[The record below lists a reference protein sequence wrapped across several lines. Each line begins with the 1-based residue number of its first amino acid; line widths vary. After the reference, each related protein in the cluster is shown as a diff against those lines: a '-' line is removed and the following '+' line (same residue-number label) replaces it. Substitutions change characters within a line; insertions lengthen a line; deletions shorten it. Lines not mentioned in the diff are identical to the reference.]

1 MYRSFPVTLIPSGEY
16 LRGYLLVILAAISYG
31 LQPLFAFQ
39 AYADGFTP
47 FGLLLSRYSIAFLL
61 LLSWL
66 IWRRTPLPAGKNLRQ
81 YLTIG
86 IGYGCAAMGY
96 YTASQ
101 STSVSTAVILLF
113 SFPAFVTLYSMLVLK
128 NPLRKS
134 RLLSML
140 MGLGGVVLAAGSD
153 FQGDLSGIGWALFA
167 ALSYGASIIYGSHN
181 AVSRQPLADSCVV
194 MLGGAIVFSLAVV
207 IEVLSS
213 PAGSGSIVLSQTVS
227 ASSWLAIFGLAAFAT
242 ILPAICF
249 ISGSPKT
256 GAANA
261 ATISTLEPI
270 VAISIAVLM
279 IGEPLHPST
288 LLGGVL
294 VLAAAITLA
303 RK

>member
-1 MYRSFPVTLIPSGEY
+1 MHNTISTTLPPPGAY
-16 LRGYLLVILAAISYG
+16 LKGYLLVIVAAVSYG

-39 AYADGFTP
+39 AYADGATP
-47 FGLLLSRYSIAFLL
+47 LGLLLCRYIIAFTLL
-61 LLSWL
+61 LAWLSWRN
-66 IWRRTPLPAGKNLRQ
+66 ISLPAGKAFGQ
-81 YLTIG
+81 YLIIG
-86 IGYGCAAMGY
+86 VGYGCAALGY

-101 STSVSTAVILLF
+101 STSVSLAVIVMF
-113 SFPAFVTLYSMLVLK
+113 TFPAFITLYSMVILK
-128 NPLRKS
+128 DPPRTS
-134 RLLSML
+134 RILSMV

-153 FQGDLSGIGWALFA
+153 IHGDLSGIGWALFA

-181 AVSRQPLADSCVV
+181 AVSKQPLADSCVI
-194 MLGGAIVFSLAVV
+194 MLGGALIFGVAVLGSTLLETGIPVSL
-207 IEVLSS
+207 
-213 PAGSGSIVLSQTVS
+213 PSGS
-227 ASSWLAIFGLAAFAT
+227 SSWLATVGLAGFAT
-242 ILPAICF
+242 LLPAICF

-261 ATISTLEPI
+261 ATISTLEPV

-279 IGEPLHPST
+279 IGESLPVAT

>member
-1 MYRSFPVTLIPSGEY
+1 MQRTLPTPLSSGDY
-16 LRGYLLVILAAISYG
+16 LQGYLLVIVAAVSYG

-39 AYADGFTP
+39 AYADDATP
-47 FGLLLSRYSIAFLL
+47 LGLLLCRYIIAFVLL
-61 LLSWL
+61 LTWL
-66 IWRRTPLPAGKNLRQ
+66 RWRNIALPRGKAFGQ
-81 YLTIG
+81 YLIIG
-86 IGYGCAAMGY
+86 IGYGCAALGY

-101 STSVSTAVILLF
+101 STSVSMAVIVMF
-113 SFPAFVTLYSMLVLK
+113 SFPAFITLYSMVILK
-128 NPLRKS
+128 DPPRTS
-134 RLLSML
+134 RLLSMV
-140 MGLGGVVLAAGSD
+140 MGLAGVVLAAGSD

-181 AVSRQPLADSCVV
+181 AVSKQPLADSCVI
-194 MLGGAIVFSLAVV
+194 MFGGAVIFCIAILGSTLLGTGIPVSL
-207 IEVLSS
+207 
-213 PAGSGSIVLSQTVS
+213 PSG
-227 ASSWLAIFGLAAFAT
+227 ASSWLATVGLAGFAT
-242 ILPAICF
+242 LLPAICF

-261 ATISTLEPI
+261 ATISTLEPV

-279 IGEPLHPST
+279 IGESLPVAT